1 MFKQR
6 VKQAITVLLAL
17 VLIVGGTALNPTPAA
32 AAGEDIS
39 AKHAYYAILPGQT
52 LTVEFVK
59 PEKKNCTSIHIPD
72 TVRINGQD
80 YKVVSIRAGAFKNC
94 KELIKVSIGKNVK
107 TIGKK
112 AFYGCKNLRKLSV
125 FSKKLTNKTV
135 AKDAFKGI
143 SKKGW
148 AVVPEKKVNSYK
160 KLVGSCGA
168 SVKKWDFY
176 YVSKDMMD
184 NITTWD
190 NYVPGDPLP
199 DSEFTVCGFYGDP
212 NNKEIS
218 KSTNTTR
225 IPLYVKTRPDAR
237 MFGEWEKE
245 WIYESVYHCNVC
257 GRNFDRVMGGVHI
270 TMMNCNYWYTAALDM
285 PYQGWVFYP
294 DDSPLK
300 ITFAFTLPDG
310 LVYKEGTMKLWNK
323 YYTSAP
329 LDIQVSGNT
338 VTATIENVK
347 IPPLYYQVN
356 QEGYDKDPDHYIEN
370 YDKPIQ
376 EVTDGHEFTGI
387 APAIPVGFD
396 VAFGDNPQT
405 DNPINV
411 SVIYEY
417 KGMTKTID
425 MGTLMVHYKTFKYVV
440 Q

>member
-1 MFKQR
+1 MFKNR
-6 VKQAITVLLAL
+6 MKQVTALLL
-17 VLIVGGTALNPTPAA
+17 TFVLIMGGTALNPTPAA
-32 AAGEDIS
+32 AAGEDIN

-52 LTVEFVK
+52 LAVEFVK
-59 PEKKNCTSIHIPD
+59 PEKKDCTSIHIPD

-112 AFYGCKNLRKLSV
+112 AFYGCKNLKKLSV
-125 FSKKLTNKTV
+125 FTEKLTSKTV

-176 YVSKDMMD
+176 YVNKDMLGD
-184 NITTWD
+184 TEWD
-190 NYVPGDPLP
+190 NYIPGDPLP
-199 DSEFTVCGFYGDP
+199 DPQYTVCGFYGDP

-225 IPLYVKTRPDAR
+225 IPLYVKTRPNAR
-237 MFGEWEKE
+237 MFGDWESE
-245 WIYESVYHCNVC
+245 WIYDSVYHCNVC
-257 GRNFDRVMGGVHI
+257 GRNADRAMSSIHI
-270 TMMNCNYWYTAALDM
+270 SMMDCNYWETAASER
-285 PYQGWVFYP
+285 PYSGCVFYP
-294 DDSPLK
+294 DDDPLK
-300 ITFAFTLPDG
+300 ITFVFNLPDG
-310 LVYKEGTMKLWNK
+310 LVYKEGTMEFPYK
-323 YYTSAP
+323 YHKSAP
-329 LDIQVSGNT
+329 LNVQVSDNT
-338 VTATIENVK
+338 VTVTIENAK
-347 IPPLYYQVN
+347 IPPFYHQVN
-356 QEGYDKDPDHYIEN
+356 QAGYDKDPAHYSEK
-370 YDKPIQ
+370 YDKPIAGM
-376 EVTDGHEFTGI
+376 TDGYEMTGI
-387 APAIPVGFD
+387 APAISVGFD

-417 KGMTKTID
+417 KGMTKTVD